1 MNVSKGLFMKRL
13 IVEQLVKW
21 KENANRKP
29 LILKG
34 VRQCGKT
41 YILKEFGKDH
51 YENVAYFN
59 FEQDK
64 SLSKVFEED
73 FDINRIIYELSII
86 SRNKIEQGKTLIIF
100 DEIQECSN
108 ALTSLKYFNENGNG
122 YHIACAGSLLGIAL
136 HKNVSFPVG
145 KVDFITLYPMSF
157 YEFLIAAGEENL
169 YEYLLEFNEKS
180 VSEAL
185 SSKIVTLL
193 KQYYVI
199 GGMPEVVDSWFKNHD
214 IQEVERI
221 QQQIISSYELD
232 FAKHADI
239 RDYPKLTAIWSS
251 IPNQLSKPNNKFIF
265 SQVKKGYR
273 AKDLEDA
280 LEWLIDAGL
289 VYKVAKIEKPF
300 IPLSSYADNSFFKIY
315 LCDVGLLRKMANVPA
330 EVIID
335 SSSIYSEFKG
345 AVTENFVLNELVK
358 SLSSSLYYWTSDNSA
373 EVDFVIQCGVNV
385 VPIEVKA
392 ETNVKARSLSVYIE
406 KHQPKYAIKASLK
419 TDVGGEKIYRL
430 PLYLIGQIQRFAK

>member
-1 MNVSKGLFMKRL
+1 MCQRGIFMKRL
-13 IVEQLVKW
+13 VIDELVKW
-21 KENANRKP
+21 KESINRKP

-41 YILKEFGKDH
+41 YILKEFGKEH

-64 SLSKVFEED
+64 SLSRVFDND
-73 FDINRIIYELSII
+73 FDIKRIVYELSII
-86 SRNKIEQGKTLIIF
+86 SKSKIEQGKTLIIF
-100 DEIQECSN
+100 DEIQECGN

-122 YHIACAGSLLGIAL
+122 YHVACAGSLLGIAL

-169 YEYLLEFNEKS
+169 YEYLITFKGKS
-180 VSEAL
+180 VSEAIAP
-185 SSKIVTLL
+185 KIINLL
-193 KQYYVI
+193 KQYYVV
-199 GGMPEVVDSWFKNHD
+199 GGMPEVVDNWIKNQD
-214 IQEVERI
+214 IQEVEQI

-239 RDYPKLTAIWSS
+239 KDFPKLTAIWSS
-251 IPNQLSKPNNKFIF
+251 IPNQLSKPNSKFIF

-280 LEWLIDAGL
+280 LEWLVDAGL
-289 VYKVAKIEKPF
+289 VYKVAKIEKPY
-300 IPLSSYADNSFFKIY
+300 IPLSSYADSSFFKIY
-315 LCDVGLLRKMANVPA
+315 LSDVGLLRRMANVPA
-330 EVIID
+330 DVILD

-345 AVTENFVLNELVK
+345 AVTENFVLNELTK
-358 SLSSSLYYWTSDNSA
+358 TLRAPLYYWTSDNSA
-373 EVDFVIQCGVNV
+373 EVDFVVQSNSCV
-385 VPIEVKA
+385 VPIEVKS
-392 ETNVKARSLSVYIE
+392 ETNVKARSLSVYID
-406 KHQPKYAIKASLK
+406 KYQPKYAIKTSMK
-419 TDVGGEKIYRL
+419 SDVGGDRIYQL
-430 PLYLIGQIQRFAK
+430 PLYLINQINCFMK

>member
-1 MNVSKGLFMKRL
+1 MCQRGIFMKRL
-13 IVEQLVKW
+13 VIDELVKW
-21 KENANRKP
+21 KESTNHKP

-41 YILKEFGKDH
+41 YILKEFGKEH

-64 SLSKVFEED
+64 SLSRVFDND
-73 FDINRIIYELSII
+73 FDIKRIVYELSII
-86 SRNKIEQGKTLIIF
+86 SKSKIEQGKTLIIF
-100 DEIQECSN
+100 DEIQECGN

-122 YHIACAGSLLGIAL
+122 YHVACAGSLLGIAL

-157 YEFLIAAGEENL
+157 YEFLIAAGEESL
-169 YEYLLEFNEKS
+169 YEYLITFKGKS
-180 VSEAL
+180 VSEAIAP
-185 SSKIVTLL
+185 KIINLL
-193 KQYYVI
+193 KQYYVV
-199 GGMPEVVDSWFKNHD
+199 GGMPEVVDNWIKNQD
-214 IQEVERI
+214 IQEVEQI

-239 RDYPKLTAIWSS
+239 KDFPKLTAIWSS
-251 IPNQLSKPNNKFIF
+251 IPNQLSKPNSKFIF

-280 LEWLIDAGL
+280 LEWLVDAGL
-289 VYKVAKIEKPF
+289 VYKVAKIEKPY

-315 LCDVGLLRKMANVPA
+315 LSDVGLLRRMANVPA
-330 EVIID
+330 DVILD

-345 AVTENFVLNELVK
+345 AVTENFVLNELTK
-358 SLSSSLYYWTSDNSA
+358 TLRAPLYYWTSDNSA
-373 EVDFVIQCGVNV
+373 EVDFVVQSNSCV
-385 VPIEVKA
+385 VPIEVKS
-392 ETNVKARSLSVYIE
+392 ETNVKARSLSVYID
-406 KHQPKYAIKASLK
+406 KYQPKYAIKTSMK
-419 TDVGGEKIYRL
+419 SDVGGDRIYQL
-430 PLYLIGQIQRFAK
+430 PLYLINQINRFIK

>member
-1 MNVSKGLFMKRL
+1 MCQRGIFMKRL
-13 IVEQLVKW
+13 VIDELVKW
-21 KENANRKP
+21 KESTNRKP

-41 YILKEFGKDH
+41 YILKEFGKEH

-64 SLSKVFEED
+64 TLSRVFDND
-73 FDINRIIYELSII
+73 FDIKRIVYELSII
-86 SRNKIEQGKTLIIF
+86 SKSKIEQGKTLIIF
-100 DEIQECSN
+100 DEIQECGN
-108 ALTSLKYFNENGNG
+108 ALTSLKYFNENGND

-157 YEFLIAAGEENL
+157 YEFLIAAGEESL
-169 YEYLLEFNEKS
+169 YEYLITFEGKS
-180 VSEAL
+180 VSEAIAP
-185 SSKIVTLL
+185 KIINLL
-193 KQYYVI
+193 KQYYVV
-199 GGMPEVVDSWFKNHD
+199 GGMPEVVDNWIKNQD
-214 IQEVERI
+214 IQEVEQI

-239 RDYPKLTAIWSS
+239 KDFPKLTAIWSS
-251 IPNQLSKPNNKFIF
+251 IPNQLSKPNSKFIF

-280 LEWLIDAGL
+280 LEWLVDAGL
-289 VYKVAKIEKPF
+289 VYKVAKIEKPY

-315 LCDVGLLRKMANVPA
+315 LSDVGLLRRMANVPA
-330 EVIID
+330 DVILD

-345 AVTENFVLNELVK
+345 AVTENFVLNELTKTLRV
-358 SLSSSLYYWTSDNSA
+358 SLYYWTSDNSA
-373 EVDFVIQCGVNV
+373 EVDFVVQSNSNV
-385 VPIEVKA
+385 VPIEVKSEA
-392 ETNVKARSLSVYIE
+392 NVKARSLSVYID
-406 KHQPKYAIKASLK
+406 KYQPKYAIKTSMKA
-419 TDVGGEKIYRL
+419 DVGGDRIYQL
-430 PLYLIGQIQRFAK
+430 PLYLINQINRFAK

>member
-1 MNVSKGLFMKRL
+1 MSGETIMKRL
-13 IVEQLVKW
+13 VINELLKW
-21 KENANRKP
+21 KENTNRKP

-41 YILKEFGKDH
+41 YILKKFGNEH

-64 SLSKVFEED
+64 SLSKVFESD
-73 FDINRIIYELSII
+73 YDINRIINELSII
-86 SRNKIEQGKTLIIF
+86 SKSKIEQGKTLIIF
-100 DEIQECSN
+100 DEIQECDS

-122 YHIACAGSLLGIAL
+122 YHIVCAGSLLGIAL
-136 HKNVSFPVG
+136 HKDVSFPVG

-157 YEFLIAAGEENL
+157 YEFLIAAGEEDL
-169 YEYLLEFNEKS
+169 YNYLLSFNGKAIS
-180 VSEAL
+180 AAIAP
-185 SSKIVTLL
+185 KINALL
-193 KQYYVI
+193 KQYYVV
-199 GGMPEVVDSWFKNHD
+199 GGMPEVVDNWLKNKD

-239 RDYPKLTAIWSS
+239 KDFPKLTAIWSS
-251 IPNQLSKPNNKFIF
+251 IPSQLSKPNSKFIF

-300 IPLSSYADNSFFKIY
+300 IPLSSYADNAFFKIY
-315 LCDVGLLRKMANVPA
+315 LCDVGLLRKLANVPA
-330 EVIID
+330 EIIID
-335 SSSIYSEFKG
+335 SSNIYSEFKG
-345 AVTENFVLNELVK
+345 AVSENFVLNELIK
-358 SLSSSLYYWTSDNSA
+358 SIGGPLYYWTSDNSA
-373 EVDFVIQCGVNV
+373 EVDFVVQSNAYV
-385 VPIEVKA
+385 VPIEVKS
-392 ETNVKARSLSVYIE
+392 ETNVKARSLSVYID
-406 KHQPKYAIKASLK
+406 KYQPKYAVKTSLNV
-419 TDVGGEKIYRL
+419 DVGGEKIYRL
-430 PLYLIGQIQRFAK
+430 PLYLINQINRFTK

>member
-1 MNVSKGLFMKRL
+1 MCQRGIFMKRL
-13 IVEQLVKW
+13 VIDELVKW
-21 KENANRKP
+21 KESINRKP

-41 YILKEFGKDH
+41 YILKEFGKEH

-64 SLSKVFEED
+64 SLSRVFDND
-73 FDINRIIYELSII
+73 FDIKRIVYELSII
-86 SRNKIEQGKTLIIF
+86 SKSKIEQGKTLIIF
-100 DEIQECSN
+100 DEIQECGN

-122 YHIACAGSLLGIAL
+122 YHVACAGSLLGIAL

-169 YEYLLEFNEKS
+169 YEYLITFKGKS
-180 VSEAL
+180 VSEAIAP
-185 SSKIVTLL
+185 KIINLL
-193 KQYYVI
+193 KQYYVV
-199 GGMPEVVDSWFKNHD
+199 GGMPEVVDNWIKNQD
-214 IQEVERI
+214 IQEVEQI

-239 RDYPKLTAIWSS
+239 KDFPKLTAIWSS
-251 IPNQLSKPNNKFIF
+251 IPNQLSKPNSKFIF

-280 LEWLIDAGL
+280 LEWLVDAGL
-289 VYKVAKIEKPF
+289 VYKVAKIEKPY
-300 IPLSSYADNSFFKIY
+300 IPLSSYADSSFFKIY
-315 LCDVGLLRKMANVPA
+315 LSDVGLLRRMANVPA
-330 EVIID
+330 DVILD

-345 AVTENFVLNELVK
+345 AVTENFVLNELTK
-358 SLSSSLYYWTSDNSA
+358 TLRAPLYYWTSDNSA
-373 EVDFVIQCGVNV
+373 EVDFVVQSNSCV
-385 VPIEVKA
+385 VPIEVKS
-392 ETNVKARSLSVYIE
+392 ETNVKARSLSVYID
-406 KHQPKYAIKASLK
+406 KHQPKYAIKTSMKA
-419 TDVGGEKIYRL
+419 DVGGDRIYQL
-430 PLYLIGQIQRFAK
+430 PLYLINQINRFIK